1 MAGKNSKKK
10 SDQVV
15 QNRPFLCASF
25 DDGLMMVVHTTWIK
39 EQFNESRYENIP
51 KENIILWDSK
61 PVIIECSH
69 ETMIQARCHQKELS
83 ASDDESKKRIK
94 VRKDP
99 LLQDLENTVRD
110 QTDGDASKQ
119 VQNAMSVI
127 EETVAEETVAEET
140 VAEETVVEENSSE
153 RIDQLI
159 EGAVTVDDLKIIL
172 KSMNGQLKRK
182 NEDSPT
188 NDGNKKSRTN
198 PIEKKIASI
207 EDFNMFL
214 IKATESQEYK
224 ENLVRYWKKMPGT
237 EGMTKFGNG
246 KLHAILLSIFDLQ
259 FLNDSVLW
267 GKLCVKED
275 AAGDKKLYLKVH
287 GIFLEMLKDV
297 LNLDDGNP
305 TKTLGDFIKNI
316 LNNKIKRDMKAILKN
331 SKKN

>member
-39 EQFNESRYENIP
+39 EQFNESRYEVYYPKKNASSLVSKNIP

-127 EETVAEETVAEET
+127 EETVAEETVIEETVAEET

-237 EGMTKFGNG
+237 EVFERFGFMGKIMCKGGCCRRQKAVSESPWNIFGN
-246 KLHAILLSIFDLQ
+246 
-259 FLNDSVLW
+259 VER
-267 GKLCVKED
+267 C
-275 AAGDKKLYLKVH
+275 
-287 GIFLEMLKDV
+287 
-297 LNLDDGNP
+297 P
-305 TKTLGDFIKNI
+305 
-316 LNNKIKRDMKAILKN
+316 
-331 SKKN
+331 

>member
-39 EQFNESRYENIP
+39 EQFNESRYEVYYPKKNASSLVSKNIP

-198 PIEKKIASI
+198 PIEKKIASV

-224 ENLVRYWKKMPGT
+224 ENLVRYWKKNA
-237 EGMTKFGNG
+237 GN
-246 KLHAILLSIFDLQ
+246 
-259 FLNDSVLW
+259 
-267 GKLCVKED
+267 
-275 AAGDKKLYLKVH
+275 
-287 GIFLEMLKDV
+287 
-297 LNLDDGNP
+297 
-305 TKTLGDFIKNI
+305 
-316 LNNKIKRDMKAILKN
+316 
-331 SKKN
+331 

>member
-1 MAGKNSKKK
+1 
-10 SDQVV
+10 
-15 QNRPFLCASF
+15 
-25 DDGLMMVVHTTWIK
+25 
-39 EQFNESRYENIP
+39 
-51 KENIILWDSK
+51 
-61 PVIIECSH
+61 
-69 ETMIQARCHQKELS
+69 MIQARCHQKELS

-127 EETVAEETVAEET
+127 EETVAEETVIEETVAEET